1 MRMVIWGGSCDPALP
16 LLALGLHLLLWSG
29 PSSGCPGAEI
39 WVRATRP
46 IHIYSCLTQ
55 SSLSQ
60 PKGVPMAGVTPC
72 SCSIS
77 HSPPACTAAR
87 WAGSLGCVG
96 GELLHCGSW
105 DLARG
110 RVLVPAAEIP
120 TWPGVQQ
127 GELGSQGRW
136 QEQGLKAAEQSP
148 LCSRHQERPPQAPH
162 QTEFC

>member
-1 MRMVIWGGSCDPALP
+1 MIQPCPSWLWVCTCCCGQGPALG
-16 LLALGLHLLLWSG
+16 ALGQKFGQGQLVPFTSTAASLRAAC
-29 PSSGCPGAEI
+29 PSLRGC
-39 WVRATRP
+39 
-46 IHIYSCLTQ
+46 
-55 SSLSQ
+55 
-60 PKGVPMAGVTPC
+60 PMAGVTLC

-148 LCSRHQERPPQAPH
+148 LCSRHQERPPRAPH